1 MCLVSC
7 PVLSFQGRTLDSSL
21 CMTKAY
27 WLFSFFLIFFYFPAG
42 GGWEGG
48 VCRVGLRV

>member
-7 PVLSFQGRTLDSSL
+7 PVLSFQGRTLGSSL
-21 CMTKAY
+21 CMTNAY
-27 WLFSFFLIFFYFPAG
+27 WLFSFSVFFSPGGGGG

-48 VCRVGLRV
+48 RSMQSGD